1 MRIEEFLLHP
11 RQNSRKNDQSIANCI
26 VAQSAHLPL
35 ASIVP
40 FSSLR
45 QLAQKPPLSLIVDLL
60 ALCMGLYGE
69 SDYFEGLLW
78 VKALYFEVKGI
89 RRIMQERSEATFFT
103 RLTSSPAFR
112 SLMLFSAF
120 RAVYGMGILVVTYFL
135 ATSGNAPIWTSI
147 LFLLFSMVFSRVL
160 FRFIKRKWSKP
171 EDHNESIIPTTAV

>member
-1 MRIEEFLLHP
+1 
-11 RQNSRKNDQSIANCI
+11 
-26 VAQSAHLPL
+26 
-35 ASIVP
+35 
-40 FSSLR
+40 
-45 QLAQKPPLSLIVDLL
+45 
-60 ALCMGLYGE
+60 
-69 SDYFEGLLW
+69 
-78 VKALYFEVKGI
+78 
-89 RRIMQERSEATFFT
+89 MQERSEATFFT

-171 EDHNESIIPTTAV
+171 EDHSESITPTTAV